1 MSCVLLQIYGSIFQ
15 GLNPE
20 DFGWKREEDAYR
32 PVWYDGSFL
41 PDTFLNEESESVE
54 TDEEDD
60 YDENYFEDVQ
70 EAEWSDSSEEDD

>member
-1 MSCVLLQIYGSIFQ
+1 MLLQIYGSIFQ

>member
-1 MSCVLLQIYGSIFQ
+1 MLLQIYGSIFQ

-54 TDEEDD
+54 TDEGDD
-60 YDENYFEDVQ
+60 YDENYLEDVQ
-70 EAEWSDSSEEDD
+70 EAEWSDSSEE

>member
-1 MSCVLLQIYGSIFQ
+1 MLLQIYGSIFQ

-54 TDEEDD
+54 TDEGDD

>member
-1 MSCVLLQIYGSIFQ
+1 MLLQIYGSIFQ

-41 PDTFLNEESESVE
+41 PDTFLNEVSESVE

-70 EAEWSDSSEEDD
+70 EAE

>member
-1 MSCVLLQIYGSIFQ
+1 MLLQIYGSIFQ

-70 EAEWSDSSEEDD
+70 EAE